1 MAGMDLKM
9 PGVVVELAVL
19 AAVGMQGTVQAMC
32 MLAAVAVCL
41 QAMQVVVQWQHRVE
55 AQYES
60 RAAQHLVSG
69 LQTSMHDDMQTL
81 QTSVHDHMETLVK
94 KVEWVAHSVDGV
106 LTKVICSRLRSRN
119 WW

>member
-9 PGVVVELAVL
+9 PGVVVALAVL

-41 QAMQVVVQWQHRVE
+41 QAMQVVLQWQHRME
-55 AQYES
+55 AQQES

-69 LQTSMHDDMQTL
+69 LQTS
-81 QTSVHDHMETLVK
+81 VHDHMQTLVK
-94 KVEWVAHSVDGV
+94 KVEWLAHSGDGV

-119 WW
+119 WR